1 MSVVPHNLLPI
12 AATANGIFAGLGL
25 TLNTITVP
33 ALRAAGYPP
42 AGWAVTYNNGH
53 YIGIASILISS
64 AAHFYT
70 YYLTKNHRS
79 LCCGIL
85 SFISFPYT
93 IIFMRSTNDRL
104 HAINRNPTTA
114 DPKEVVQLVE
124 KWNRLQMFRTVTG
137 TLAFVLTIFY

>member
-1 MSVVPHNLLPI
+1 MSVVPHNLLPV

-25 TLNTITVP
+25 TLSTVTVP

-42 AGWAVTYNNGH
+42 GAWAVTYNNGH
-53 YIGIASILISS
+53 YIGIASIFISS

-70 YYLTKNHRS
+70 YYLTKSQRS

-85 SFISFPYT
+85 SFISFPFT
-93 IIFMRSTNDRL
+93 ILFMRPTNDRL
-104 HAINRNPTTA
+104 LAINRNPTIA

-124 KWNRLQMFRTVTG
+124 KWNKFQMFRTVTG